1 MRISDWSSDVC
12 SSDLGSFPSFYRSCE
27 GRHEHLVV
35 NNRLPPIQS
44 LDQHRQLRGRE
55 SRCSPVL
62 GSGPYELSAL
72 EAFCIKT
79 KSCFVPDQGLQSI
92 ASFTAEQETGAKA
105 RIALEDIA
113 PLRGHTHKSHAH
125 VAPPHPQ

>member
-55 SRCSPVL
+55 PRCSPVL

-79 KSCFVPDQGLQSI
+79 KRSEERRVGKECVSTC
-92 ASFTAEQETGAKA
+92 SY
-105 RIALEDIA
+105 
-113 PLRGHTHKSHAH
+113 RGSPN
-125 VAPPHPQ
+125 V

>member
-55 SRCSPVL
+55 PRCSPVL

-79 KSCFVPDQGLQSI
+79 KSCPVPDQVLQSLP
-92 ASFTAEQETGAKA
+92 SFTAEPENAA
-105 RIALEDIA
+105 RERIELVDIA
-113 PLRGHTHKSHAH
+113 NM
-125 VAPPHPQ
+125 